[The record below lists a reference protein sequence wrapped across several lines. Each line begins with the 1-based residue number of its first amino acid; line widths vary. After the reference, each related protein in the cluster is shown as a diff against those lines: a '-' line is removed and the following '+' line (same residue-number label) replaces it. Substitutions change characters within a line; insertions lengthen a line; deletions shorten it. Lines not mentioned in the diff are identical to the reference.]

1 MRSADAGDPFQG
13 IIDSLDQ
20 RRIVLLDSEGM
31 IAAVNPAW
39 TRFHSRSTADER
51 PTVLGESYFGDI
63 LDQDVSLYG
72 QAIRSG
78 LTGLVSGARSFF
90 TMDYRIE
97 LDEGEQWFTFMARPL
112 RKSDG
117 GGYMVIHTD
126 ITASRTAEERYRL
139 LAEQGVALVMVIN
152 REGRPTYVSPAV
164 VRVLGYTER
173 EFISLFDDDAL
184 PFVHPVDRA
193 DLLEAYRTAVED
205 RAFASLICRGITK
218 SDETRWVEATF
229 QPLVNELGH
238 WLGTQSR
245 VMDVHEEYTA
255 KLQLQESQQRF
266 DAFMSTTPFSAYMK
280 DEAGR
285 YVYVNSRFEQAFGV
299 EASWICG
306 RTVREWKGDEAA
318 DRVERKDRRVLET
331 NRTEEF
337 IDTLTGIDGEEQI
350 WYSIRFPFG
359 DLSGNR
365 YVGGVS
371 MDITER
377 RREELERRRLAA
389 IVSTSLDPIYSTTP
403 DGYFTSWN
411 PAAEKLYGF
420 SAEEMIGQRI
430 ELLVPPEEMDR
441 LQALRKQILGGA
453 QIAGFETRRRTRD
466 GRVLDVS
473 LTLSVIHDDY
483 GNVIGASTITRYIPV
498 RKRLLEERQRLYAE
512 LREEMNRAAEIQAHL
527 LPRDVPN
534 LPGFEFAAIC
544 LPARDVGGDFFDW
557 SGSRERVRLTLGDVT
572 GKGMAAAL
580 LMATARAS
588 IRSVDEV
595 PVARALTTVNR
606 ALSQDLE
613 QSDAFVTLFHAE
625 LTSDGRVQF
634 TDAGH
639 GMAFILRSG
648 GDVDILQQQSVPI
661 GIMPETN
668 YLESETTLEPGD
680 ILVVY
685 SDGLPDSRPDLSL
698 DEPGQVAALCSNEGN
713 IHQILDRLVSLA
725 SGDGPRPDDLTLVLV
740 RRQDND
746 R

>member
-1 MRSADAGDPFQG
+1 
-13 IIDSLDQ
+13 
-20 RRIVLLDSEGM
+20 
-31 IAAVNPAW
+31 
-39 TRFHSRSTADER
+39 
-51 PTVLGESYFGDI
+51 
-63 LDQDVSLYG
+63 
-72 QAIRSG
+72 
-78 LTGLVSGARSFF
+78 
-90 TMDYRIE
+90 
-97 LDEGEQWFTFMARPL
+97 
-112 RKSDG
+112 
-117 GGYMVIHTD
+117 
-126 ITASRTAEERYRL
+126 
-139 LAEQGVALVMVIN
+139 
-152 REGRPTYVSPAV
+152 
-164 VRVLGYTER
+164 
-173 EFISLFDDDAL
+173 
-184 PFVHPVDRA
+184 
-193 DLLEAYRTAVED
+193 
-205 RAFASLICRGITK
+205 
-218 SDETRWVEATF
+218 
-229 QPLVNELGH
+229 
-238 WLGTQSR
+238 
-245 VMDVHEEYTA
+245 
-255 KLQLQESQQRF
+255 
-266 DAFMSTTPFSAYMK
+266 
-280 DEAGR
+280 
-285 YVYVNSRFEQAFGV
+285 
-299 EASWICG
+299 
-306 RTVREWKGDEAA
+306 
-318 DRVERKDRRVLET
+318 
-331 NRTEEF
+331 
-337 IDTLTGIDGEEQI
+337 
-350 WYSIRFPFG
+350 
-359 DLSGNR
+359 
-365 YVGGVS
+365 

-430 ELLVPPEEMDR
+430 EQLVPPEEMDS

-483 GNVIGASTITRYIPV
+483 GNVIGASTITRDITE

-625 LTSDGRVQF
+625 LASDGRVQF

-740 RRQDND
+740 RRQDNN